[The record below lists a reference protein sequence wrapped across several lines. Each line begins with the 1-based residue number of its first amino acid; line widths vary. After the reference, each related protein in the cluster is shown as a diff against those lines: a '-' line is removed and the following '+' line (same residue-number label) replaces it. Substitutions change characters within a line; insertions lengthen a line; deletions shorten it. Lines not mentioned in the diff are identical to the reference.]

1 MTKKKLCGDTFACQ
15 NGSVCKEGDGQEVD
29 SKHKHMNL
37 LSSVISLTDAKN
49 YYCECNDGFI
59 GHDCSVKVQTCTSNR
74 DDLVHSCYYGSECI
88 EAVNDYGL
96 LDKFCDCSSAS
107 KEDGSFIDGLMC
119 QYTSFTSCAD
129 DEAAANTS
137 DKYCMNGGICKSI
150 GTAESFPG
158 CQCEDGKWE
167 GKHCEFADG
176 ILKDDALD
184 LFSVRKAEI
193 LYEESL
199 HGLGSTSTSSSS
211 SSSSKSAPKA
221 AAGESASFNFTTFG
235 VGFGVVLISV
245 GLGLLMLFAVRR
257 VRNKRQLIPD
267 DESELFIYDGQAP
280 PPNVFSSS
288 RKKEEEEGDTFD
300 DESTTMFY
308 DQNEDSGVEMLD
320 EATSRILESQFSRT
334 NPVEEETVGQRTDDV
349 TFVSY
354 YKDHKDNVLDENDAP
369 RIRQSHDLRWDSSV
383 MSLDGSGE
391 DDDDVKSNIMS
402 LDGEHP
408 NIMSLDG
415 EPNMMSLD
423 GDESDGSVNNVS
435 NYRIL
440 SFV

>member
-1 MTKKKLCGDTFACQ
+1 MGKKKLCGDTFACQ

-59 GHDCSVKVQTCTSNR
+59 GHDCSVQVQTCTSNR

-96 LDKFCDCSSAS
+96 LDKFCDCSSAP
-107 KEDGSFIDGLMC
+107 KEDGTFIDGLMC

-129 DEAAANTS
+129 DEDVANTS
-137 DKYCMNGGICKSI
+137 GKYCMNGGICKSI
-150 GTAESFPG
+150 DSSAESFPG
-158 CQCEDGKWE
+158 CLCEGGKWE

-199 HGLGSTSTSSSS
+199 HGLVSTSSSS
-211 SSSSKSAPKA
+211 SSKSTPKA
-221 AAGESASFNFTTFG
+221 TTEESASFNFTTFG

-257 VRNKRQLIPD
+257 ARNKRHLIPD
-267 DESELFIYDGQAP
+267 DESELFVYDGQAP

-288 RKKEEEEGDTFD
+288 RKKEEEDDDAFD

-334 NPVEEETVGQRTDDV
+334 NPEEEETVGQRTDDV
-349 TFVSY
+349 TSVSY
-354 YKDHKDNVLDENDAP
+354 YKDHEDDVLDENDAP
-369 RIRQSHDLRWDSSV
+369 RIRQSHDLRWDSSTV
-383 MSLDGSGE
+383 SLDGSGE
-391 DDDDVKSNIMS
+391 DDEDANSNMMS
-402 LDGEHP
+402 LDSEHP

-415 EPNMMSLD
+415 
-423 GDESDGSVNNVS
+423 DESDGDVNSVS

>member
-1 MTKKKLCGDTFACQ
+1 
-15 NGSVCKEGDGQEVD
+15 
-29 SKHKHMNL
+29 MNL

-59 GHDCSVKVQTCTSNR
+59 GHDCSVQVQSCTSNR

-107 KEDGSFIDGLMC
+107 KQDGLFIDGLMC

-129 DEAAANTS
+129 DEDVANTS

-184 LFSVRKAEI
+184 LFSVRKSEM

-199 HGLGSTSTSSSS
+199 HGLGSKSSSS
-211 SSSSKSAPKA
+211 SSTSAPKA

-245 GLGLLMLFAVRR
+245 GLGILMLFAVRR
-257 VRNKRQLIPD
+257 VRNKRHLVPD
-267 DESELFIYDGQAP
+267 DESEHFFVYDGQAP
-280 PPNVFSSS
+280 PSNVFSSS
-288 RKKEEEEGDTFD
+288 RKKEEEEDDEAFD

-349 TFVSY
+349 TSVSY
-354 YKDHKDNVLDENDAP
+354 YKDHEDDVLGENDAP
-369 RIRQSHDLRWDSSV
+369 RIRQSHNLRWDSSV
-383 MSLDGSGE
+383 VSLDGSGQDDE
-391 DDDDVKSNIMS
+391 DANSTVMSLDGEHPNIMS

-415 EPNMMSLD
+415 
-423 GDESDGSVNNVS
+423 DESDGNVGSVS